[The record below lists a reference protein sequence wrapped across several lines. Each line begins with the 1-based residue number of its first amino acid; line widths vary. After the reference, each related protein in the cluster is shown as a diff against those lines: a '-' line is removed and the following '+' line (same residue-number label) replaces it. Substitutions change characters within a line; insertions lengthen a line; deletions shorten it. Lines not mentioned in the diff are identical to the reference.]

1 MIYDHIDSNNILVH
15 QSGMIYDLSRI
26 SMVNQSSL
34 MKRTVIFSFLFI
46 IVSSYSFSQGKL
58 EKAEKG
64 LYKDNT
70 NYSSPSSSRTSS
82 SSSYENTSLWGGLA
96 MVFIEMGLYATYY
109 GLIESPTE
117 QKHLASNAFITKYPY
132 HSSNKGNYSYN
143 WNGDTNLSRI
153 TLTNRFIAENN
164 ELYGNHINADFRFLK
179 RVSIEADYLQLWE
192 NNTFFGDNSL
202 ATFTFLAKYHRVR
215 TEKFNAYWGMGA
227 TYVAGEVDELGFTY
241 GIGAEYFFAK
251 PLSIELNY
259 NQSLINTRS
268 SDKLNALLNYHI
280 NQFKVN
286 GGYEY
291 LRIGGIGFS
300 TFSIGVGIFI

>member
-1 MIYDHIDSNNILVH
+1 MRHLFFILF
-15 QSGMIYDLSRI
+15 LSFFTFQA
-26 SMVNQSSL
+26 N
-34 MKRTVIFSFLFI
+34 
-46 IVSSYSFSQGKL
+46 SQGKL

-64 LYKDNT
+64 LSQNNNY
-70 NYSSPSSSRTSS
+70 YSSAPNSRTSS
-82 SSSYENTSLWGGLA
+82 SSSYEDNSLWGGLA
-96 MVFIEMGLYATYY
+96 MVFIEIGLYATYY

-117 QKHLASNAFITKYPY
+117 KEHRASEAFITKYPY
-132 HSSNKGNYSYN
+132 HSSNRGNYAYN
-143 WNGDTNLSRI
+143 WDGDTNLSRI

-215 TEKFNAYWGMGA
+215 TEKFNAYWGMGG
-227 TYVAGEVDELGFTY
+227 TYIAGDVEELGFTY

-251 PLSIELNY
+251 PLSLELNY
-259 NQSLINTRS
+259 NQTLINTRS
-268 SDKLNALLNYHI
+268 SDKLNLSLNYHI
-280 NQFKVN
+280 DRFKVT

-291 LRIGGIGFS
+291 LRIGGVGFS
-300 TFSIGVGIFI
+300 TFSVGIGVFL

>member
-1 MIYDHIDSNNILVH
+1 
-15 QSGMIYDLSRI
+15 
-26 SMVNQSSL
+26 
-34 MKRTVIFSFLFI
+34 MKRTLFFSLLCI
-46 IVSSYSFSQGKL
+46 IISFHSFGQGKL

-64 LYKDNT
+64 LTKSSNY
-70 NYSSPSSSRTSS
+70 YSSSSRSRTSS
-82 SSSYENTSLWGGLA
+82 SSSYEDNSLWGGLA

-117 QKHLASNAFITKYPY
+117 KEHLASNAFITKYPY
-132 HSSNKGNYSYN
+132 HSSNRGNYAYN
-143 WNGDTNLSRI
+143 WDGDTNLSRI
-153 TLTNRFIAENN
+153 TLTNRFVAENN

-227 TYVAGEVDELGFTY
+227 TYIAGDVKELGFTY
-241 GIGAEYFFAK
+241 AIGAEYFFAK

-268 SDKLNALLNYHI
+268 SDKFNALLNYHI
-280 NQFKVN
+280 NQFKFN

-300 TFSIGVGIFI
+300 TFSVGLGVFI